1 MIQSNYFT
9 NIQLQNVPCDKPMVQ
24 PQQFNQ
30 APVTFNNLP
39 IHHELVNLQNSF
51 IVNILNSSASKASQ
65 TPGRMYQWNLFC
77 QNGGQNKELMDTV
90 VLAINYTALGMAKN
104 SYSSIEQAATASI
117 QFMVEARAA
126 YIVAIFPDLMK
137 MYPPQNQ
144 QSIANMAQQYVN
156 VVNEVTGYINS
167 VVFRN
172 VNGGQGFGGGGNFG
186 QQAQQPNMGF
196 GNNNSGFGSGF
207 SAPNN
212 VSSGFGT
219 TGRSMGNSSFGGGFG
234 VNNGNNQRQVTGQSP
249 FTSNRQ
255 QEQSKGF
262 ATPGV
267 LSTGKAESKGNVDV
281 RGIINLLT
289 PHEKTNLA
297 KKHEADLQ
305 KQQEMEKQP
314 AQTITQHHVEPAQVF
329 SQRIDPVPQSTWK
342 PTQEQ
347 IFVPACPGGTRRK
360 LVNKNGKLIYEL
372 ELKSQEE
379 IKMEREAHRTTTA
392 VAINRGTAMK
402 VEGKAI
408 NSRGDFL
415 KVSLDTV
422 ANTHD
427 AAFNATD
434 EKFNENLNAYFL
446 GGYSLME
453 ESETSLDA
461 AINKARQMK
470 VLTSD
475 LNQLGAH
482 RIDFDLDQMF
492 VIPKTEYE
500 EFEKILRVT
509 NLDQLAAKLKAGL
522 LDDQR
527 SLAFNSALI
536 QLDSYIKH
544 KLMAVV
550 RNELGLTVYDG
561 VATFVDDYEDLIEDI
576 RVLYANQHAIFKKH
590 ERAFI
595 ARFLTLSDTAEAVGN
610 GESTLINAVIKIRS
624 SVTVVD
630 FLYQEL
636 DVDLIPNQSNVVIRD
651 QFPKIY
657 EFLDEL
663 VSNDYIKNGDIYYAN
678 HWLVT
683 ADNEIIRIYRSQ
695 LDNATIL
702 MAKV

>member
-9 NIQLQNVPCDKPMVQ
+9 NIQLQNVPCDNPLVQ
-24 PQQFNQ
+24 PQRFSQ

-39 IHHELVNLQNSF
+39 IHHELANLQSSF
-51 IVNILNSSASKASQ
+51 VVSILNASASKATQ

-90 VLAINYTALGMAKN
+90 VLAANYTALGMAKN
-104 SYSSIEQAATASI
+104 AFPSIEQAAEASI
-117 QFMVEARAA
+117 QFVVEARAA
-126 YIVAIFPDLMK
+126 YIVAVFPDLLK
-137 MYPPQNQ
+137 MYPQQNQ
-144 QSIANMAQQYVN
+144 QTIANMAQQYVN
-156 VVNEVTGYINS
+156 MANEVTGYINS
-167 VVFRN
+167 VVMRN
-172 VNGGQGFGGGGNFG
+172 INSGQGFNGGNNFG
-186 QQAQQPNMGF
+186 QQQQQTMGF
-196 GNNNSGFGSGF
+196 GNNNSGFGGG
-207 SAPNN
+207 NGG
-212 VSSGFGT
+212 SGFGT
-219 TGRSMGNSSFGGGFG
+219 TGRSMNQGSFGGGFG
-234 VNNGNNQRQVTGQSP
+234 VNTGNNNRPASGQSP
-249 FTSNRQ
+249 FTNNRQ

-262 ATPGV
+262 AGTGV
-267 LSTGKAESKGNVDV
+267 LSTGKNNSKGTVDV

-289 PHEKTNLA
+289 PQEKANLA

-305 KQQEMEKQP
+305 KKKEMEKQQ
-314 AQTITQHHVEPAQVF
+314 AQTVNHKHVEPAQVF
-329 SQRIDPVPQSTWK
+329 SQKVEQVPQSTWK
-342 PTQEQ
+342 PTPEQ
-347 IFVPACPGGTRRK
+347 VFVPACPGDAKRK
-360 LVNKNGKLIYEL
+360 LTNKNGKLVYEL
-372 ELKSQEE
+372 EAKTQEE
-379 IKMEREAHRTTTA
+379 IKMDRDAHRTTTA
-392 VAINRGTAMK
+392 AAINRGTAMK

-415 KVSLDTV
+415 KVSLDTI

-434 EKFNENLNAYFL
+434 EKFNENLSAYFL

-470 VLTSD
+470 VLTTD

-482 RIDFDLDQMF
+482 RIDFDLDQLF
-492 VIPKTEYE
+492 VVPKSEYE

-544 KLMAVV
+544 KLMGVV

-561 VATFVDDYEDLIEDI
+561 IATFVDDYSDLVEDI
-576 RVLYANQHAIFKKH
+576 RALYSNQHAIFKKN

-595 ARFLTLSDTAEAVGN
+595 ARFLTLSDTSEAVGN
-610 GESTLINAVIKIRS
+610 GESTLVNAVIKIRS

-636 DVDLIPNQSNVVIRD
+636 DVDLVPNQSNVVIRD

-663 VSNDYIKNGDIYYAN
+663 VSNDYIKNGDIYYGN

-683 ADNEIIRIYRSQ
+683 ADNEIIKIYRSQ
-695 LDNATIL
+695 LDNSSIL